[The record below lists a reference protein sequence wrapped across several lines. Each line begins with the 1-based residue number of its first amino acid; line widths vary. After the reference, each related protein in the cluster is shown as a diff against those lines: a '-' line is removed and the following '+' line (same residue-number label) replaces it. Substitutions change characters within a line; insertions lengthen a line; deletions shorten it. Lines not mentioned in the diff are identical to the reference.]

1 MERKF
6 TGAGVLAGLIAGL
19 VSFVY
24 ARIFIE
30 PQVASAIAYEEVRS
44 HAESMVT
51 GEHEHEH
58 EIFTR
63 SVQENIGA
71 GVGTVVFAVAMGAFF
86 AVAFT
91 VLWAYLGR
99 RWPDA
104 DPRLAAACLGA
115 VSFVAVVGVPYF
127 VYPPNPPAVGE
138 ADTIGARSGAYLTL
152 TLVSV
157 ALMVAAVVLAFWLA
171 GRIGGL
177 WSGIVAAVAY
187 LIGVTITAALLPEF
201 KEIPGPVMDG
211 DKIVAPG
218 FPGQVVADF
227 RIYAVANQV
236 LMWMVLI
243 VAFIAVLGVIM
254 RRAKAPASAPELAQ
268 AGR

>member
-19 VSFVY
+19 VAFVY

-30 PQVASAIAYEEVRS
+30 PQVAAAIEYEDVRS
-44 HAESMVT
+44 HAEAMLT
-51 GEHEHEH
+51 GADEHGHEL
-58 EIFTR
+58 FSR

-99 RWPDA
+99 HRPA
-104 DPRLAAACLGA
+104 SDPRLAAAALGA
-115 VSFVAVVGVPYF
+115 VGFVAVVGVPFF

-138 ADTIGARSGAYLTL
+138 EDTIGARSGAYLTM

-157 ALMVAAVVLAFWLA
+157 ALMIAAVVLALSLS

-177 WSGIVAAVAY
+177 WSGIVSAVAY
-187 LIGVTITAALLPEF
+187 LVGVTITAALLPEF
-201 KEIPGPVMDG
+201 KEVPGPVMNG
-211 DKIVAPG
+211 DEIIAPG
-218 FPGQVVADF
+218 FPGQVIADF
-227 RIYAVANQV
+227 RIYAVADQV
-236 LMWMVLI
+236 VLWT
-243 VAFIAVLGVIM
+243 VLTVVFIALLGVIM
-254 RRAKAPASAPELAQ
+254 KRTEA
-268 AGR
+268 AGRAAREVAA